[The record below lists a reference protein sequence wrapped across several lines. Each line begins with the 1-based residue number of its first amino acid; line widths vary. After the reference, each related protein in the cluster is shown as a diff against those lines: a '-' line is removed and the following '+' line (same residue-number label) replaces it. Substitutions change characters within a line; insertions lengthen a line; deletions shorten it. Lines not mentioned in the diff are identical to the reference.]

1 MKTRKIYF
9 IALLMISSLISFG
22 QSRPQIITF
31 SNPYPSVLPFEKRYL
46 NQDYHD
52 FENIDGSP
60 YLNSEFVN
68 GTFYVKDTA
77 AFKLPIRYNIYAD
90 HMEYKM
96 DGLIYYVDSP
106 QTISRI
112 ALGESV
118 FIYLPFI
125 EKGGYYELLETGKY
139 KLVQKRR
146 VEFKHSESKP
156 IEGLVRSRYESNTDL
171 FYLVNKQDRAFKI
184 GNMNSVLKT
193 LQDQRTKIETFIK
206 QEKIRNT
213 KKENLIKIIKYYNS
227 L

>member
-1 MKTRKIYF
+1 METRKFCF
-9 IALLMISSLISFG
+9 IAFLVISPVMLFG
-22 QSRPQIITF
+22 QRPQIITF
-31 SNPYPSVLPFEKRYL
+31 QNPYPSPLPFEKRYL
-46 NQDYHD
+46 NENYHD

-171 FYLVNKQDRAFKI
+171 FYLVNNQDQTFKI
-184 GNMNSVLKT
+184 WNMNSVLKA
-193 LQDQRTKIETFIK
+193 LQDQQTKIETFIK
-206 QEKIRNT
+206 LEKIRNT